1 MNSRLRGEI
10 FDALKCALKTR
21 GWTYSNLADQLGLSE
36 PTIKRLFV
44 DGDCKLGRLLEICD
58 LLGVTLTDLA
68 ERAERSADLRFELTE
83 IAEAE
88 LAANPWLF
96 DLYVLLQSGETPEDI
111 AAYHHMPAH
120 QLHQDLHKLHCLGL
134 AVLRDDGRFIVLTDQ
149 PLQLRRHGPLHSRI
163 REINLQF
170 VAKVYDEP
178 NTDGQLF
185 RTISRRMLPD
195 TARILQQEVADL
207 AERVDKLARQDRLI
221 SSVDA
226 LKNWKFTAAFGSVN
240 FSAILD
246 HRLATETH
254 PSTEQD
260 EQAAQ

>member
-10 FDALKCALKTR
+10 FDALKCVLKAR
-21 GWTYSNLADQLGLSE
+21 RWTYSDLAVGLGLSE

-68 ERAERSADLRFELTE
+68 ERAERSADLHVELS
-83 IAEAE
+83 EAVETE

-96 DLYVLLQSGETPEDI
+96 NLYVLLQSGETAEDI
-111 AAYHHMPAH
+111 AADHHIPAH
-120 QLHQDLHKLHCLGL
+120 QLHQDLHKLHRLGL
-134 AVLRDDGRFIVLTDQ
+134 AALREDGRFVVRTDQ

-170 VAKVYDEP
+170 VADIYDKP
-178 NTDGQLF
+178 NADGQLF

-195 TARILQQEVADL
+195 TARILQKDIADL
-207 AERVDKLARQDRLI
+207 AERIDKLARQDRLI
-221 SSVDA
+221 ASVDA
-226 LKNWKFTAAFGSVN
+226 LTNWKFTAAFGSVD
-240 FSAILD
+240 FAAILG
-246 HRLATETH
+246 HELETETH
-254 PSTEQD
+254 PFPEQIGRS
-260 EQAAQ
+260 AL